1 MVGMANSP
9 SLVPIDLS
17 ALFDDPLKR
26 FLAPVEPAI
35 QKFLL
40 LDRLVG
46 MLQSACRETQG
57 HADNAVFERF
67 LAMLDVTYRGTHEDL
82 ARIPAAGS
90 VVVTANHPFGFLEAA
105 IMAVVIRRVRP
116 DFKIVANSLLA
127 SVPELQPDFIFVNPY
142 ASGASVRE
150 NRRPIRE
157 CLAWLR
163 RGGVLALFPAGDV
176 AHLNWRDGGVVDPP
190 WNPAVAHLIRL
201 ADCPALPLYVK
212 GSNGL
217 GFQLI
222 GALHPRLRTADL
234 PRQTLN
240 KRGRNIE
247 VCIGRPVA
255 AKTLK
260 SLGGAQEAIEY
271 LRFRT
276 FLLAGRVNAPR
287 DNGLVRFPVSFPKK
301 GPRPLSA
308 ETSRDLIVEETSR
321 LAPVCENEQFAVYLA
336 EAAEIPNVLREI
348 GRLRELTFRG
358 AGEGTGEPLHLD
370 HFDPHYLHLYLWSKA
385 AREVAGAYRLGP
397 TAELLPRF
405 GVRGLYSST
414 LFHLNPE
421 LFARIGPALEMGRSF
436 VRPEYQKQYAP
447 LLLLW
452 KGIRCYVAAH
462 PECAVLFGAVSIS
475 NDYNPVS
482 RSLLVGYLQ
491 TQKESGLARLIRPRH
506 PYRPHDRFLH
516 GAHGH
521 AQDVSRFSRD
531 VEELSAPIADLERDG
546 KGVPVLIRQY
556 MKAGG
561 RVLGFNIDPRFSNA
575 LDVLMMADLRRAPQ
589 PILERYMGRDAA
601 AAFLGRARQ
610 VAGPRASVSVIS
622 SVRI

>member
-1 MVGMANSP
+1 MVSMGNSP

-17 ALFDDPLKR
+17 ALFDEPLKR
-26 FLAPVEPAI
+26 FLMPVEPAI
-35 QKFLL
+35 QKLLL

-46 MLQSACRETQG
+46 VLQSACRETRG
-57 HADNAVFERF
+57 HHDRAVFERF
-67 LAMLDVTYRGTHEDL
+67 LAMLDVTYRLTPEDL
-82 ARIPAAGS
+82 ARIPATGP

-105 IMAVVIRRVRP
+105 IMAAVIRRVRP

-127 SVPELQPDFIFVNPY
+127 SVPELQPNFIFVNPY
-142 ASGASVRE
+142 GNGASVRE
-150 NRRPIRE
+150 NRRPMRE
-157 CLAWLR
+157 CLEWLR

-176 AHLNWRDGGVVDPP
+176 AHMHWKVGEVVDPP
-190 WNPAVAHLIRL
+190 WNPSVAHLIRI

-240 KRGRNIE
+240 KRGQTIE
-247 VCIGRPVA
+247 VRIGRPVA
-255 AKTLK
+255 PKVLK
-260 SLGGAQEAIEY
+260 SFGGAQEAIEY

-276 FLLAGRVNAPR
+276 FLLASRGNPPA
-287 DNGLVRFPVSFPKK
+287 DNGVTRFTIPFPKK
-301 GPRPLSA
+301 RLMPLASATPRH
-308 ETSRDLIVEETSR
+308 LIAEETGR
-321 LAPVCENEQFAVYLA
+321 LSPVCENDEFAVFLA
-336 EAAEIPNVLREI
+336 SADVIPNTLREI

-358 AGEGTGEPLHLD
+358 AGEGTGEALD
-370 HFDPHYLHLYLWSKA
+370 LDRFDPHYQHLFLWSKS
-385 AREVAGAYRLGP
+385 AREVAGAYRLGA
-397 TAELLPRF
+397 TADLLPRS

-414 LFHLNPE
+414 LFHLSPE
-421 LFARIGPALEMGRSF
+421 LFERIGPALEMGRSF

-452 KGIRCYVAAH
+452 KGITRFISAH
-462 PECAVLFGAVSIS
+462 PECTVLFGAVSIS

-482 RSLLVGYLQ
+482 RSLLAGYLE
-491 TQKESGLARLIRPRH
+491 TQKESGLARLVKPRH
-506 PYRPHDRFLH
+506 PYRPNHRAKH
-516 GAHGH
+516 AAHSH
-521 AQDVSRFSRD
+521 AEALSRLSQD

-546 KGVPVLIRQY
+546 KGVPILIKQY

-561 RVLGFNIDPRFSNA
+561 RVLGFNVDPRFSNV

-589 PILERYMGRDAA
+589 PILERYMGREAA
-601 AAFLGRARQ
+601 AAFLSGAANPGCK
-610 VAGPRASVSVIS
+610 AGVPGGLLR
-622 SVRI
+622 RP

>member
-1 MVGMANSP
+1 MGNSP

-17 ALFDDPLKR
+17 ALFDEPLKS

-46 MLQSACRETQG
+46 MLQQACRDTQG
-57 HADNAVFERF
+57 HGVFERF
-67 LAMLDVTYRGTHEDL
+67 LAMLDVTYRVTPEDL
-82 ARIPAAGS
+82 ARIPATGP
-90 VVVTANHPFGFLEAA
+90 VVVTANHPFEFLEAA
-105 IMAVVIRRVRP
+105 IMAAVIRRVRP
-116 DFKIVANSLLA
+116 DFKIIANSLLSA
-127 SVPELQPDFIFVNPY
+127 VPELQPNFIFVNPY
-142 ASGASVRE
+142 GSGASVRE

-157 CLAWLR
+157 CLAWLG

-176 AHLNWRDGGVVDPP
+176 AHMQWKDGGVVDPP
-190 WNPAVAHLIRL
+190 WNPAVAHLIRM

-217 GFQLI
+217 EFQLM

-240 KRGRNIE
+240 KRGQSIE
-247 VCIGRPVA
+247 VSIGRPVA
-255 AKTLK
+255 AKALK
-260 SLGGAQEAIEY
+260 SLGGAREAIEY

-276 FLLAGRVNAPR
+276 FLLAGRTHPPK
-287 DNGLVRFPVSFPKK
+287 DNGLVRFPIGFPKK
-301 GPRPLSA
+301 RLMPVAAEAPRETTIA
-308 ETSRDLIVEETSR
+308 ETSRLT
-321 LAPVCENEQFAVYLA
+321 PVCENEEFAVYLA
-336 EAAEIPNVLREI
+336 RAAAIPHTLREI
-348 GRLRELTFRG
+348 GRLRELTFRD
-358 AGEGTGEPLHLD
+358 AGEGTGDPLDLD
-370 HFDPHYLHLYLWSKA
+370 RFDPHYIHLFLWSKT

-405 GVRGLYSST
+405 GVQGLYSST

-421 LFARIGPALEMGRSF
+421 LFERIGPALEMGRSF

-452 KGIRCYVAAH
+452 KGITRYVSAH

-475 NDYNPVS
+475 SDYNPVS
-482 RSLLVGYLQ
+482 RSLLVGYLE
-491 TQKESGLARLIRPRH
+491 TQKETDLARLVKPRR
-506 PYRPHDRFLH
+506 PYRPNHRAKP
-516 GAHGH
+516 GALWH
-521 AQDVSRFSRD
+521 AETVSHFSQDL
-531 VEELSAPIADLERDG
+531 EELSAPIADLERDG
-546 KGVPVLIRQY
+546 KGVPILIKQY

-561 RVLGFNIDPRFSNA
+561 RVLGFNVDPRFSHV

-589 PILERYMGRDAA
+589 TVLERYMGREAA
-601 AAFLGRARQ
+601 AAFLSSGELKLATAR
-610 VAGPRASVSVIS
+610 
-622 SVRI
+622 

>member
-1 MVGMANSP
+1 MGNSP
-9 SLVPIDLS
+9 SLVPIDLG
-17 ALFDDPLKR
+17 ALFDEPLKR

-46 MLQSACRETQG
+46 MLQSACRDARG
-57 HADNAVFERF
+57 DGIFERF
-67 LAMLDVTYRGTHEDL
+67 LAMLDVTYRVTSEDL
-82 ARIPAAGS
+82 ARIPAAGP

-105 IMAVVIRRVRP
+105 IMAAVIRRVRP
-116 DFKIVANSLLA
+116 DFKIIANSLLS
-127 SVPELQPDFIFVNPY
+127 SVPELQPNFIFVNPY
-142 ASGASVRE
+142 RTGESVRE
-150 NRRPIRE
+150 NHRPIRE

-176 AHLNWRDGGVVDPP
+176 AHMQWKDGGVVDPP
-190 WNPAVAHLIRL
+190 WNPAVAHLIRM
-201 ADCPALPLYVK
+201 ADCPALPFYVK
-212 GSNGL
+212 GANGL

-240 KRGRNIE
+240 KRGQSID
-247 VCIGRPVA
+247 VSIGRPVP
-255 AKTLK
+255 AKVLK

-276 FLLAGRVNAPR
+276 FLLAGRVNPSQ
-287 DNGLVRFPVSFPKK
+287 DNGVVRFSISFPKK
-301 GPRPLSA
+301 RSMPLAA
-308 ETSRDLIVEETSR
+308 ETPRESIVEEARR
-321 LAPVCENEQFAVYLA
+321 LTPVCQNEEFAVYLA
-336 EAAEIPNVLREI
+336 PAGAIPNTLREI

-358 AGEGTGEPLHLD
+358 AGEGTGNPRDLD
-370 HFDPHYLHLYLWSKA
+370 HFDPYYLHLFLWSKA
-385 AREVAGAYRLGP
+385 AGEVAGAYRLGP

-405 GVRGLYSST
+405 GVEGLYSST

-421 LFARIGPALEMGRSF
+421 LFDRTGPALEMGRSF

-452 KGIRCYVAAH
+452 KGITRYVSAH
-462 PECAVLFGAVSIS
+462 PACGVLFGAVSIS

-482 RSLLVGYLQ
+482 RSLLVGYLE
-491 TQKESGLARLIRPRH
+491 TQKETDLARLIKARR
-506 PYRPHDRFLH
+506 PYRPNHA
-516 GAHGH
+516 AHWH
-521 AQDVSRFSRD
+521 TPAVSRFSRD

-546 KGVPVLIRQY
+546 KGVPILIKQY
-556 MKAGG
+556 IKAGG
-561 RVLGFNIDPRFSNA
+561 RVLGFNIDPRFSSV

-589 PILERYMGRDAA
+589 PILERYMGREAA
-601 AAFLGRARQ
+601 AAFLAR
-610 VAGPRASVSVIS
+610 
-622 SVRI
+622 

>member
-1 MVGMANSP
+1 MGNSP
-9 SLVPIDLS
+9 SLVPIDLG

-35 QKFLL
+35 QKLL
-40 LDRLVG
+40 LVDRLGG

-57 HADNAVFERF
+57 HDSHAVFERL
-67 LAMLDVTYRGTHEDL
+67 LALLDVTYRVMPEDL
-82 ARIPAAGS
+82 ARIPASGP

-105 IMAVVIRRVRP
+105 ILAAVLRRVRL

-127 SVPELQPDFIFVNPY
+127 SVPELRGGFIFVNPY
-142 ASGASVRE
+142 GGGASIRE
-150 NRRPIRE
+150 NRRPMRE
-157 CLAWLR
+157 CLEWLG
-163 RGGVLALFPAGDV
+163 RGGMLALFPSGDV
-176 AHLNWRDGGVVDPP
+176 ARLNWRDGGIVDPP
-190 WNPAVAHLIRL
+190 WNPSVAHLIRI
-201 ADCPALPLYVK
+201 AECPALPVYFK

-240 KRGRNIE
+240 KRGQSIE
-247 VCIGRPVA
+247 VRIGRPVA
-255 AKTLK
+255 AKTVK
-260 SLGGAQEAIEY
+260 SFASERETIEY

-276 FLLAGRVNAPR
+276 FLLAGRGNPAP
-287 DNGLVRFPVSFPKK
+287 VTKK
-301 GPRPLSA
+301 QLMPLAA
-308 ETSRDLIVEETSR
+308 ETPRELTIEESSR
-321 LAPVCENEQFAVYLA
+321 LTPVCENEEFAVYLA
-336 EAAEIPNVLREI
+336 RADAIPNTLREI

-358 AGEGTGEPLHLD
+358 AGEGAGDALD
-370 HFDPHYLHLYLWSKA
+370 LDRFDPHYLHLFLWSKA

-405 GVRGLYSST
+405 GVPGLYSST

-421 LFARIGPALEMGRSF
+421 LFERIGPALEMGRSF

-452 KGIRCYVAAH
+452 KGITRYVSAH
-462 PECAVLFGAVSIS
+462 PECAVLFGAASIS

-482 RSLLVGYLQ
+482 RSLLVGYLE
-491 TQKESGLARLIRPRH
+491 TQKEMDLARLIKPRH
-506 PYRPHDRFLH
+506 PYRPGHRSKP
-516 GAHGH
+516 GAHWH
-521 AQDVSRFSRD
+521 AQAASRFSRD
-531 VEELSAPIADLERDG
+531 LEELSAPIADLERDG
-546 KGVPVLIRQY
+546 KGVPILIKQY

-561 RVLGFNIDPRFSNA
+561 RVLGFNIDPRFSNV

-589 PILERYMGRDAA
+589 PILERYMGREAA
-601 AAFLGRARQ
+601 AAFLSRALT
-610 VAGPRASVSVIS
+610 
-622 SVRI
+622 